1 MFCILLLLIIG
12 FVFLFENLSTKFYNL
27 PKLLLFADWINLKVS
42 QVKKTV
48 QNNFQGVQDQSY
60 NYNYKTVPE
69 VPSTPEL
76 QEMRKL
82 TNNGGVHIPV
92 HDFNSFRSNAS
103 GQSSCPPTPV
113 LIQVSFIFWIHHQ
126 PLVPQYVQKI
136 TKIFVYF
143 CFNECW
149 KSV

>member
-12 FVFLFENLSTKFYNL
+12 FVFLFENLSTKFNNL

-113 LIQVSFIFWIHHQ
+113 LIQVSYIFEFLTSLLF
-126 PLVPQYVQKI
+126 PNMCK
-136 TKIFVYF
+136 K
-143 CFNECW
+143 
-149 KSV
+149 